1 MRLKAFCQNLPNS
14 EMDETR
20 QTRSRDRL
28 DFVTALPL
36 LHVNEAWRHDI
47 LVNTDQGC
55 YNVPGFEGMN
65 ALPQSLVST
74 LCNIQSRA
82 VRMSALG

>member
-1 MRLKAFCQNLPNS
+1 
-14 EMDETR
+14 MDETR

-36 LHVNEAWRHDI
+36 LHVN
-47 LVNTDQGC
+47 
-55 YNVPGFEGMN
+55 

-74 LCNIQSRA
+74 CVTSSQGQCERVHWISLGMRLTSDITLGAGESDSREVEDA
-82 VRMSALG
+82 HG